1 MLVLAT
7 NLVIKQTMAGRHRT
21 LTIVSAGQRFECTR
35 VSNTLPIPWELAV
48 SYATLSNWTCNAP
61 FGGAKPKFHEQA
73 VSVSHLF
80 PPLPCSSG
88 VRFRVQSV

>member
-61 FGGAKPKFHEQA
+61 FGGANLNFMSRPFRCHT
-73 VSVSHLF
+73 
-80 PPLPCSSG
+80 SSLHCHAA
-88 VRFRVQSV
+88 QE